1 MADYREVYDHH
12 AERYDRLVSHED
24 VDGALQRTLFE
35 LLGENLDIVEAGAGT
50 GRVTRMLAPR
60 ARSQHAFDGAAAM
73 IEVAKTKQPNVKW
86 GVARHEALPVDDAS
100 ADLAIEGWAFGHAVG
115 WNPDGWRDDVRR
127 WVGELV
133 RVTRSG
139 GMLVLIETLG
149 TGVEIPFA
157 EPHSLIPFDAF
168 VREELGFERRAI
180 RTDYAFDSVDDAADT
195 LGFFFGAKMTE
206 RIRENRWKRVPEC
219 TGVYWRAR

>member
-35 LLGENLDIVEAGAGT
+35 LVGEALDIVETGAGT
-50 GRVTRMLAPR
+50 GRVTRLLAPR
-60 ARSQHAFDGAAAM
+60 ARSQHASDGAAAM

-86 GVARHEALPVDDAS
+86 GVAQHESMPVGDAS

-115 WNPDGWRDDVRR
+115 WNPEAWRDDVRR
-127 WVGELV
+127 WVKELE
-133 RVTRSG
+133 RVTRPG
-139 GMLVLIETLG
+139 GRLVLIETLG
-149 TGVEIPFA
+149 TGVETPFA

-180 RTDYAFDSVDDAADT
+180 RTDYAFASVDDAAET

-206 RIRENRWKRVPEC
+206 RIRANQWKRVPEC